1 MKRSQVL
8 LLLAFAALVAA
19 FFALRLDRYLN
30 LATLKESQDAL
41 ASAYAANPWTA
52 RALYFAA
59 YVAVASLS
67 LPGAAILTLAG
78 GGVLG
83 FGWGLLL
90 VSFASSIGA
99 TVSFLVARYV
109 LRDVVHARFGA
120 RLADIDRGMERDGA
134 LYLFSLR
141 LIPVVPF
148 FAINLAMGLTT
159 LRTWTFYWVSQLGML
174 AGTAVYVNA
183 GTQLASIS
191 SLRDV
196 ASPGLLGAFVLL
208 GLFPLVAKAI
218 MNFIAKRKVYARWN
232 AVRPK
237 TFDRNLIVI
246 GGGAGGLVSAYI
258 AAAVKAKV
266 TLVEAHKMGG
276 DCLNYGCVPSKALI
290 KSAKLA
296 HQMQHAERYGL
307 HSSLRTEDGGQALFS
322 FKTVM
327 QRIHDVIAA
336 IEPHDSVE
344 RYTGLGV
351 EVLQGY
357 ARIVNPW
364 TVEIAL
370 NDGGNEPQG
379 EPKVLTLTT
388 RSIVIAAGARPTIP
402 PFLATAA
409 AQEVGYV
416 TSDTLWD
423 AFAQLD
429 EVPKRLV
436 VLGGGPIGCELAQS
450 FARLG
455 SQVTQVEMAPRI
467 MAREDAEVSEL
478 AAAAL
483 RADGVDLLTSH
494 KALRVEKHPAQAVQP
509 EPVEGGPGASTSS
522 ARTGGGVLIVEH
534 AGVEKRI
541 AFDQLLCAVG
551 RSARLT
557 GYGLEE
563 LGIPTAKTVQTNEY
577 LQTIYPNIYAAGD
590 VAGPYQ
596 FTHTAAHQAWYAA
609 VNALFGD
616 FKKFKADYS
625 VIPWAT
631 FIDPEVA
638 RVGLNEQDAK
648 EQGLA
653 YEVTKYG
660 IDDLDRAIADSEAHG
675 FVKVLTVPGKDRILG
690 VTIVG
695 THAGDLLAEYVLAM
709 KHGLGLNKILGTI
722 HTYPTLAEANK
733 YAAGEWKRAH
743 QPHQLLQWVR
753 RFHDWRRS

>member
-8 LLLAFAALVAA
+8 LLLAFSALVAA
-19 FFALRLDRYLN
+19 FFVLRLDRYLN
-30 LATLKESQDAL
+30 LSTLKESQDAL
-41 ASAYAANPWTA
+41 AGAYAANPWTA
-52 RALYFAA
+52 RALYFVA

-218 MNFIAKRKVYARWN
+218 MNFIQKRQVYARWN

-322 FKTVM
+322 FKAVM

-357 ARIVNPW
+357 AKIVNPW

-370 NDGGNEPQG
+370 NDGGKQ
-379 EPKVLTLTT
+379 VLTT
-388 RSIVIAAGARPTIP
+388 RSIVIAAGARPFVP
-402 PFLATAA
+402 PLPGLD
-409 AQEVGYV
+409 EVGYV

-429 EVPKRLV
+429 EVPERLV

-455 SQVTQVEMAPRI
+455 SHVTQVEMAPRI
-467 MAREDAEVSEL
+467 MAREDDEVSAL
-478 AAAAL
+478 AADAL

-494 KALRVEKHPAQAVQP
+494 KALRCERVDGEK
-509 EPVEGGPGASTSS
+509 
-522 ARTGGGVLIVEH
+522 VLVVEH

-563 LGIPTAKTVQTNEY
+563 LGIPTHKTVQTNEY

-590 VAGPYQ
+590 VAGPFQ
-596 FTHTAAHQAWYAA
+596 FTHVAAHQAWYAA

-648 EQGLA
+648 EQGIP

-675 FVKVLTVPGKDRILG
+675 FVKVLTVPGKDKILG

>member
-1 MKRSQVL
+1 MKLSKILVL
-8 LLLAFAALVAA
+8 AAVLAAIAA
-19 FFALRLDRYLN
+19 FFVLDLGRFFSLDYLKTSQSQ
-30 LATLKESQDAL
+30 LA
-41 ASAYAANPWTA
+41 
-52 RALYFAA
+52 ALYAEHPWSARGAYFVL

-78 GGVLG
+78 GGIFGL
-83 FGWGLLL
+83 GWGLLL

-99 TVSFLVARYV
+99 TVSFLVARFV
-109 LRDVVHARFGA
+109 LRDSVQAKFGA
-120 RLADIDRGMERDGA
+120 RLADINKGIARDGA

-148 FAINLAMGLTT
+148 FVINLLMGLTT
-159 LRTWTFYWVSQLGML
+159 LRTRTFYAVSQLGML

-183 GTQLASIS
+183 GTQLAAIA
-191 SLRDV
+191 SLKDI
-196 ASPGLLGAFVLL
+196 ASPRLLGAFVLL
-208 GLFPLVAKAI
+208 GIFPLIAKAA
-218 MNFIAKRKVYARWN
+218 MNFIQKRKVYARWN

-237 TFDRNLIVI
+237 QFDRNLIVI

-258 AAAVKAKV
+258 AAVVKAKV

-307 HSSLRTEDGGQALFS
+307 NSTSRTEELGYSLFS
-322 FKTVM
+322 FKKVM
-327 QRIHDVIAA
+327 QRIQQVIAD

-344 RYTGLGV
+344 RYTSLGV

-357 ARIVNPW
+357 AKIINPW

-370 NDGGNEPQG
+370 NGGGKQ
-379 EPKVLTLTT
+379 VLTT
-388 RSIVIAAGARPTIP
+388 RSIVIAAGARPFIP
-402 PFLATAA
+402 PLPGLDD
-409 AQEVGYV
+409 VGYV

-423 AFAQLD
+423 TFAQLD

-436 VLGGGPIGCELAQS
+436 VLGGGPIGCELAQA

-455 SQVTQVEMAPRI
+455 SQVTQLEMAPRI
-467 MAREDAEVSEL
+467 MAREDVEVSAL
-478 AAAAL
+478 ATKAL
-483 RADGVDLLTSH
+483 EVDGVQVLTGH
-494 KALRVEKHPAQAVQP
+494 KALRCEQQGDDK
-509 EPVEGGPGASTSS
+509 
-522 ARTGGGVLIVEH
+522 VLVVEH
-534 AGVEKRI
+534 AGVEKHI
-541 AFDQLLCAVG
+541 PFDQLLCAVG

-563 LGIPTAKTVQTNEY
+563 LGIPTAKTVQTNDY

-590 VAGPYQ
+590 VAGPFQ

-616 FKKFKADYS
+616 FKMFKADYS

-648 EQGLA
+648 EQNMA
-653 YEVTKYG
+653 VEVTKYA
-660 IDDLDRAIADSEAHG
+660 IDDLDRAICDSETQG
-675 FVKVLTVPGKDRILG
+675 FVKVLTVPGKDTILG

-695 THAGDLLAEYVLAM
+695 THAADLLAEYVLAM

-722 HTYPTLAEANK
+722 HTYPTLSEANK

-743 QPHQLLQWVR
+743 QPTALLEWVR
-753 RFHDWRRS
+753 KFHDWRRG

>member
-1 MKRSQVL
+1 
-8 LLLAFAALVAA
+8 
-19 FFALRLDRYLN
+19 
-30 LATLKESQDAL
+30 
-41 ASAYAANPWTA
+41 
-52 RALYFAA
+52 
-59 YVAVASLS
+59 
-67 LPGAAILTLAG
+67 
-78 GGVLG
+78 
-83 FGWGLLL
+83 
-90 VSFASSIGA
+90 
-99 TVSFLVARYV
+99 
-109 LRDVVHARFGA
+109 
-120 RLADIDRGMERDGA
+120 
-134 LYLFSLR
+134 
-141 LIPVVPF
+141 
-148 FAINLAMGLTT
+148 
-159 LRTWTFYWVSQLGML
+159 
-174 AGTAVYVNA
+174 
-183 GTQLASIS
+183 
-191 SLRDV
+191 
-196 ASPGLLGAFVLL
+196 
-208 GLFPLVAKAI
+208 
-218 MNFIAKRKVYARWN
+218 MNFIQKRKVYARWN

-258 AAAVKAKV
+258 AAVVKAKV

-307 HSSLRTEDGGQALFS
+307 HSTPGNEYLGHRPFS
-322 FKTVM
+322 FKKVM
-327 QRIHDVIAA
+327 QRIQKVIAD

-357 ARIVNPW
+357 AKITNPW

-370 NDGGNEPQG
+370 NGGGKQ
-379 EPKVLTLTT
+379 VLTT
-388 RSIVIAAGARPTIP
+388 RSIVIAAGARPFVP
-402 PFLATAA
+402 PLPGL
-409 AQEVGYV
+409 EDVGYV

-423 AFAQLD
+423 SFAQLD
-429 EVPKRLV
+429 EVPQRLV
-436 VLGGGPIGCELAQS
+436 VLGGGPIGCELSQA

-467 MAREDAEVSEL
+467 MAREDTEVSAL
-478 AAAAL
+478 AAKAL
-483 RADGVDLLTSH
+483 QVDGVQVLTDH
-494 KALRVEKHPAQAVQP
+494 KALRCEKQ
-509 EPVEGGPGASTSS
+509 GDKK
-522 ARTGGGVLIVEH
+522 VLVVEH
-534 AGVEKRI
+534 AGQEKVI
-541 AFDQLLCAVG
+541 PFDQLLCAVG

-590 VAGPYQ
+590 VAGPFQ

-616 FKKFKADYS
+616 FKMFKADYS

-648 EQGLA
+648 EQNIA
-653 YEVTKYG
+653 VEVTRYN
-660 IDDLDRAIADSEAHG
+660 IDDLDRAICDSETHG
-675 FVKVLTVPGKDRILG
+675 FVKVLTVPGKDTILG

-695 THAGDLLAEYVLAM
+695 THAADLLAEYVLAM

-743 QPHQLLQWVR
+743 QPTAPLEWVR
-753 RFHDWRRS
+753 KFHDWRRG

>member
-1 MKRSQVL
+1 MKLSKILVL
-8 LLLAFAALVAA
+8 AAVVVAIAA
-19 FFALRLDRYLN
+19 FFVLDLGRFFSLDYLKTSQSQ
-30 LATLKESQDAL
+30 LAEV
-41 ASAYAANPWTA
+41 YAEHPWRTRGA
-52 RALYFAA
+52 YFAL

-78 GGVLG
+78 GGVFGL
-83 FGWGLLL
+83 GWGLVL

-99 TVSFLVARYV
+99 TVSFLAARFV
-109 LRDVVHARFGA
+109 LRDSVQARFGA
-120 RLADIDRGMERDGA
+120 RLADINKGIARDGA

-148 FAINLAMGLTT
+148 FVINLLMGLTT
-159 LRTWTFYWVSQLGML
+159 LRTRTFYIVSQLGML

-183 GTQLASIS
+183 GTQLAAIT
-191 SLRDV
+191 SLKDI

-208 GLFPLVAKAI
+208 GVFPLVAKAV
-218 MNFIAKRKVYARWN
+218 MNFIQKRKVYARWK
-232 AVRPK
+232 AVRPHK
-237 TFDRNLIVI
+237 FDRNLIVI

-296 HQMQHAERYGL
+296 HQMQHADRYGL
-307 HSSLRTEDGGQALFS
+307 YSTSGNKDLGHSLFS
-322 FKTVM
+322 FKKVM
-327 QRIHDVIAA
+327 QRIQKVIAD

-357 ARIVNPW
+357 AKIINPW

-370 NDGGNEPQG
+370 NGGGKQ
-379 EPKVLTLTT
+379 VLTT
-388 RSIVIAAGARPTIP
+388 RSIVIAAGARPFIP
-402 PFLATAA
+402 PLPGLD
-409 AQEVGYV
+409 EVGYV

-423 AFAQLD
+423 TFAQLD
-429 EVPKRLV
+429 EVPQRLV
-436 VLGGGPIGCELAQS
+436 VLGGGPIGCELAQA

-455 SQVTQVEMAPRI
+455 SQVTQVEMGPRI
-467 MAREDAEVSEL
+467 MAREDAEVSAL
-478 AAAAL
+478 ATKAL
-483 RADGVDLLTSH
+483 EVDGVRVLTDH
-494 KALRVEKHPAQAVQP
+494 KALRCEQRGDEK
-509 EPVEGGPGASTSS
+509 
-522 ARTGGGVLIVEH
+522 VLVVEH
-534 AGVEKRI
+534 AGAEKTI

-551 RSARLT
+551 RSARLS

-590 VAGPYQ
+590 VAGPFQ
-596 FTHTAAHQAWYAA
+596 FTHTASHQAWYAA

-616 FKKFKADYS
+616 FKMFKADYS

-648 EQGLA
+648 EQNIA
-653 YEVTKYG
+653 VEVTKYH
-660 IDDLDRAIADSEAHG
+660 IDDLDRAICDSETQG
-675 FVKVLTVPGKDRILG
+675 FLKVLTVPGKDTILG

-695 THAGDLLAEYVLAM
+695 THAADLLAEYVLAM

-733 YAAGEWKRAH
+733 YAAGAWKRAH
-743 QPHQLLQWVR
+743 QPTALLEWVR
-753 RFHDWRRS
+753 KFHDWRRG